1 MDIRPAAFV
10 AAAAV
15 AAGAA
20 GMGAYLAVR
29 DNAAPVADAES
40 DARVAMAATAGAAM
54 PVAATEQV
62 VAPSA
67 LDPVTPEPEPEAAAA
82 DVPPAPPR
90 VAERRAAPPPPAR
103 APPPAPEPAALE
115 PAPKP
120 EPEPTPEPAPESE
133 PEPEPRAALEPDVE
147 ASGGIAAGA
156 ADPAQV
162 NDIET
167 SAPPDDATRAEAR
180 DAADGLPP
188 IDGWRRVE
196 RPADSTAPDGPDGA
210 ETTANDSAPA
220 AVGADGWPV
229 ARTADADAPSASA
242 PRADAA
248 ADADIDPLRVRGLPG
263 ALASAELVLDADSVI
278 GLQIDTHVSSDS
290 AEVEDD
296 VQARVSRDVIEQE
309 RVVVPAGTVVMG
321 SVVLVEQA
329 GQFRGAARLGVRF
342 HTIVFGDGEETP
354 IMTETV
360 YREGESQGKQN
371 AAKVGGGAVAGAI
384 LGAIFG
390 GGRGAAIGGAAGASA
405 GTAAAAAGDAEP
417 AILAAGATLTVR
429 LSRPA
434 TIAVE
439 P

>member
-1 MDIRPAAFV
+1 
-10 AAAAV
+10 
-15 AAGAA
+15 
-20 GMGAYLAVR
+20 
-29 DNAAPVADAES
+29 
-40 DARVAMAATAGAAM
+40 M
-54 PVAATEQV
+54 PVRQ
-62 VAPSA
+62 SQ
-67 LDPVTPEPEPEAAAA
+67 
-82 DVPPAPPR
+82 
-90 VAERRAAPPPPAR
+90 PPPTTSR
-103 APPPAPEPAALE
+103 LVGLRM
-115 PAPKP
+115 
-120 EPEPTPEPAPESE
+120 TQRR
-133 PEPEPRAALEPDVE
+133 PRLV
-147 ASGGIAAGA
+147 
-156 ADPAQV
+156 
-162 NDIET
+162 
-167 SAPPDDATRAEAR
+167 R
-180 DAADGLPP
+180 AADGLPP

-196 RPADSTAPDGPDGA
+196 RPADSTAPDEPDVA
-210 ETTANDSAPA
+210 EAAGDAPAPA
-220 AVGADGWPV
+220 AIGADGWPV
-229 ARTADADAPSASA
+229 ARTAEADATSASA
-242 PRADAA
+242 PGADAA
-248 ADADIDPLRVRGLPG
+248 ADAGIDPLRVRGLPG
-263 ALASAELVLDADSVI
+263 APASGERVLDTDSVI

-296 VQARVSRDVIEQE
+296 VQARVSRDVIEQD

-329 GQFRGAARLGVRF
+329 GQFRGTARLGVRF

-417 AILAAGATLTVR
+417 AVLAAGTTLTVR

>member
-1 MDIRPAAFV
+1 ME
-10 AAAAV
+10 
-15 AAGAA
+15 
-20 GMGAYLAVR
+20 
-29 DNAAPVADAES
+29 APG
-40 DARVAMAATAGAAM
+40 R
-54 PVAATEQV
+54 
-62 VAPSA
+62 
-67 LDPVTPEPEPEAAAA
+67 
-82 DVPPAPPR
+82 
-90 VAERRAAPPPPAR
+90 
-103 APPPAPEPAALE
+103 
-115 PAPKP
+115 
-120 EPEPTPEPAPESE
+120 
-133 PEPEPRAALEPDVE
+133 
-147 ASGGIAAGA
+147 IAAGA
-156 ADPAQV
+156 AEPAPP
-162 NDIET
+162 NDVEA
-167 SAPPDDATRAEAR
+167 SAPSDDATPVEAR
-180 DAADGLPP
+180 DAADRLPP

-196 RPADSTAPDGPDGA
+196 RPADSTAPDAPDGA
-210 ETTANDSAPA
+210 ETAANDAAPV

-242 PRADAA
+242 PGTDAA
-248 ADADIDPLRVRGLPG
+248 ADPGIDPLRVRGLPG
-263 ALASAELVLDADSVI
+263 ALASGELVLDADSVI

-296 VQARVSRDVIEQE
+296 VQARVSRDVIEQG